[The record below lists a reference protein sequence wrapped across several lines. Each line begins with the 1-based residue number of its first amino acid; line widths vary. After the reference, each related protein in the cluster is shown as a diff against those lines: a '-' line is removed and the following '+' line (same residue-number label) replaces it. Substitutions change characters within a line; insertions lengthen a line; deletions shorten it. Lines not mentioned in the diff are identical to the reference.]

1 MKQHIEKCATK
12 KVNDP
17 KTVLHDCDCDGYHT
31 MDELYEHRIELFIAL
46 CRVSAPAPLYVDNK
60 LWMGNLCW
68 RSKLHSD
75 DTSYDGWFVLGIGK
89 DKGKQITYHL
99 PLDRW
104 DDTNFA
110 EILDRAPEYDGHTA
124 EDVLKRLKEL

>member
-17 KTVLHDCDCDGYHT
+17 KMVLHDCDCDGYHT
-31 MDELYEHRIELFIAL
+31 MDELYEHRIELFITLCKERNRDSAL
-46 CRVSAPAPLYVDNK
+46 SWNREV
-60 LWMGNLCW
+60 W
-68 RSKLHSD
+68 RSKFHSD
-75 DTSYDGWFVLGIGK
+75 GTSYNGWFLLGIGK

-99 PLDRW
+99 PLSRW

-110 EILDRAPEYDGHTA
+110 ETLDTAPAYDGHTT